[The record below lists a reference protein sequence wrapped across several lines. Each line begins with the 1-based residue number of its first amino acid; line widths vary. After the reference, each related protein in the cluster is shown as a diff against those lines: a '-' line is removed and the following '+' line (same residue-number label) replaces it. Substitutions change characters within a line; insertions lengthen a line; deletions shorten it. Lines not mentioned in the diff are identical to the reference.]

1 MSARPHRLLEKECLM
16 TTKTGKPNGP
26 DQPVMAVDTGDPDL
40 DQKDPQ
46 DVMQTDKSRGDG
58 TQSGTT
64 AIGSDIQGHLG
75 RKLKASYD
83 ELVRQPVP
91 DKFRQLLEELER
103 REKKE

>member
-1 MSARPHRLLEKECLM
+1 M
-16 TTKTGKPNGP
+16 TTKSGKSPVP
-26 DQPVMAVDTGDPDL
+26 DQPVVADGSSPKPRNGDTEA
-40 DQKDPQ
+40 
-46 DVMQTDKSRGDG
+46 VMQTDSRNGVAIDAG
-58 TQSGTT
+58 K
-64 AIGSDIQGHLG
+64 AVIGSDIQGHLG